1 MLILAGEEA
10 SMEQKSRIYTSFHD
24 IPPRE
29 YMYFPKGTLD
39 AGKPGRFSGVEI
51 RHLLIS
57 MGVLTV
63 AFTLALTGNNLI
75 SGLSDGFNLEIL
87 PYGIAISFL
96 GIVTAFFFHELS
108 HKIIAQKHSL
118 WAEYRMFPQGLSLAL
133 LLGVLTPFVFA
144 APGAVMF
151 MGGSRSH
158 ETGKIAMAGP
168 LANIILAMITLPIYL
183 FVVYES
189 SIIGQI
195 IGFICLINAFLAT
208 FNLLPF
214 GPLDGVKII
223 KWNATVWIILLIIAL
238 VILMLILPR
247 FSLIL

>member
-1 MLILAGEEA
+1 
-10 SMEQKSRIYTSFHD
+10 MEQKRKIYTSFHD

-29 YMYFPKGTLD
+29 YMYFPKGSLE
-39 AGKPGRFSGVEI
+39 AEKPGRFSVIEI
-51 RHLLIS
+51 QHLIIS
-57 MGVLTV
+57 MGVLTL

-75 SGLSDGFNLEIL
+75 SGFSNGFNLSIL

-96 GIVTAFFFHELS
+96 GIVTAFFFHEIS
-108 HKIIAQKHSL
+108 HKFMAQKHRL

-133 LLGVLTPFVFA
+133 LLGILTPFVFA

-151 MGGSRSH
+151 MGGSRYH

-168 LANIILAMITLPIYL
+168 LANIVVAMITLPIYL
-183 FVVYES
+183 FVLFEES
-189 SIIGQI
+189 VLGQI

-223 KWNATVWIILLIIAL
+223 RWNATVWIILLIIAIGTL
-238 VILMLILPR
+238 ILILPK
-247 FSLIL
+247 FSLVL

>member
-1 MLILAGEEA
+1 
-10 SMEQKSRIYTSFHD
+10 MEQKRKIYTSFHD

-29 YMYFPKGTLD
+29 YMYFPKGSLE
-39 AGKPGRFSGVEI
+39 AEKPGRFSVIEI
-51 RHLLIS
+51 QHLIIS
-57 MGVLTV
+57 MGVLTL

-75 SGLSDGFNLEIL
+75 SGFSNGFNLSIL

-96 GIVTAFFFHELS
+96 GIVTAFFFHEIS
-108 HKIIAQKHSL
+108 HKFMAQKHRL

-133 LLGVLTPFVFA
+133 LLGILTPFVFA

-151 MGGSRSH
+151 MGGSRYH

-168 LANIILAMITLPIYL
+168 LANIVVAMITLPIYL
-183 FVVYES
+183 FVLFEES
-189 SIIGQI
+189 VLGQI

-214 GPLDGVKII
+214 GPLDGVRII
-223 KWNATVWIILLIIAL
+223 RWNATVWIILLIIAIGTL
-238 VILMLILPR
+238 ILILPK
-247 FSLIL
+247 FSLVL